1 VKTPAY
7 QLQKGG
13 SCCALI
19 ALLNARR
26 FYGLKAPRIGSKR
39 YEKLVDEAKCRHGS
53 VIGADHV
60 AQLLGIRRH
69 RVFVGPKT
77 FAQNLMLG
85 TPVLLTVLN
94 PEPKG
99 MTLHSTLVIAA
110 AGMDLTLVN
119 YHWING
125 PVVEQIRWQNLPLPP
140 VGAPNRE
147 AWSLKQIPQ

>member
-1 VKTPAY
+1 MKTPAY
-7 QLQKGG
+7 QLQKTG

-53 VIGADHV
+53 TIGADRV
-60 AQLLGIRRH
+60 AALLSLRRH

-77 FAQNLMLG
+77 FAQNL
-85 TPVLLTVLN
+85 PVMLTVLN

-99 MTLHSTLVIAA
+99 MTLHSALVVDV
-110 AGMDLTLVN
+110 AGMTLTLVN
-119 YHWING
+119 YRTSG
-125 PVVEQIRWQNLPLPP
+125 PVVEKIRWQDLPLPP
-140 VGAPNRE
+140 KGHPNRE